1 MLAVFNGL
9 QNPKMYWFS
18 KDLPAYAFIPFPEL
32 TAFKFFFWKRT
43 LLGYPELARQKFN
56 GVEAD
61 TEAIEIAKKIDEL
74 YTKMPTIDIW
84 SRDSINATIS
94 QIEFYREANV
104 FTNNDVV
111 LKIYSQLEELVSHLE
126 LQAETGKKL
135 LYNKPDLCTTV
146 SYDAYINE
154 TLTGDNTIFVQ
165 SDNRQITFIN
175 HNGLNFMSTQDAG
188 FCEFTH
194 KHLENVIRKSTHISI
209 VGEKERSM
217 FFHKLRAEINERVKN
232 IS

>member
-1 MLAVFNGL
+1 
-9 QNPKMYWFS
+9 
-18 KDLPAYAFIPFPEL
+18 
-32 TAFKFFFWKRT
+32 
-43 LLGYPELARQKFN
+43 
-56 GVEAD
+56 
-61 TEAIEIAKKIDEL
+61 
-74 YTKMPTIDIW
+74 
-84 SRDSINATIS
+84 
-94 QIEFYREANV
+94 
-104 FTNNDVV
+104 NDVV
-111 LKIYSQLEELVSHLE
+111 LKIYSQLEELVPHLE

-135 LYNKPDLCTTV
+135 LYNKPDLRTTV